1 MPAKIIFKEKTLNGR
16 AEIVQYQDRENL
28 TLRIPKGNKKYWNKS
43 LATSDVAM
51 AHQRAVDIYLETI
64 QQPVDGKNRKYL
76 FTTLCD
82 KFLEEKQEQA
92 DIGNIRQSTIHT
104 YEQRIRQRII
114 PYAREV
120 GIRSVSDIDENSFE
134 KYAVYYR
141 KVQTKGKWKNSADG
155 LAVSTINSDLATLNE
170 LQDWLV
176 RKKYL
181 EVQKKSIIQKLNDKT
196 NYREEAN
203 PAYLPDEWEQVK
215 HVLFS
220 YARSETDPVK
230 RWKKEWLNL
239 WVMIMYHGGFRCHEL
254 RRVKIGD
261 IRFKKK
267 GNLYAYVDIRSDTKT
282 GRRTVALNGNWI
294 WTFKNHL
301 NIGLKFR
308 NEQIREH
315 NKMVE
320 EGTLPR
326 WRKNQEPMELLPE
339 RAPSDWLLMS
349 NPFSQNLKPYS
360 EEDIRKKL
368 AELLSDLEFY
378 SKRNYTL
385 HSIRSTH
392 ITHAII
398 LQRLSTRDIADNV
411 GNSEAEIERTYY
423 RLKNELNEN
432 LGFFRTKLEKTG
444 ANSKDELVAVVREQE
459 AKQLISTVKEEQ
471 ERRRMKEGMSD

>member
-43 LATSDVAM
+43 LSTSDVAM
-51 AHQRAVDIYLETI
+51 AHQRAVDVYFETI
-64 QQPVDGKNRKYL
+64 QQPIDGKNRKYL

-141 KVQTKGKWKNSADG
+141 KVQTKGKWKNAADG

-181 EVQKKSIIQKLNDKT
+181 EVHKKSNIQKLTDKT

-215 HVLFS
+215 RLLFS
-220 YARSETDPVK
+220 YSRSETDPVK
-230 RWKKEWLNL
+230 RWKKEWLSL
-239 WVMIMYHGGFRCHEL
+239 WVMVMYHGGFRCHEL
-254 RRVKIGD
+254 RKVRIGD
-261 IRFKKK
+261 IRLQRKGQNFKLKENGK
-267 GNLYAYVDIRSDTKT
+267 LYAYVDVRPDTKT
-282 GRRTVALNGNWI
+282 GKRTVAMNGNAVML
-294 WTFKNHL
+294 FRNHL
-301 NIGLKFR
+301 HVGLKFR

-326 WRKNQEPMELLPE
+326 WRKNQEPMELLPDK
-339 RAPSDWLLMS
+339 APKDWLLMS
-349 NPFSQNLKPYS
+349 NPFSQSLKPYS
-360 EEDIRKKL
+360 
-368 AELLSDLEFY
+368 
-378 SKRNYTL
+378 
-385 HSIRSTH
+385 
-392 ITHAII
+392 
-398 LQRLSTRDIADNV
+398 
-411 GNSEAEIERTYY
+411 
-423 RLKNELNEN
+423 
-432 LGFFRTKLEKTG
+432 
-444 ANSKDELVAVVREQE
+444 
-459 AKQLISTVKEEQ
+459 
-471 ERRRMKEGMSD
+471 